1 MIVQSSFTEGI
12 VMLMTPFALLIA
24 YMMRKKI
31 VYVKLIKNS
40 SISLKNKNVFEYFQ
54 ANIEPKISK

>member
-1 MIVQSSFTEGI
+1 
-12 VMLMTPFALLIA
+12 MLMTPFALLIA